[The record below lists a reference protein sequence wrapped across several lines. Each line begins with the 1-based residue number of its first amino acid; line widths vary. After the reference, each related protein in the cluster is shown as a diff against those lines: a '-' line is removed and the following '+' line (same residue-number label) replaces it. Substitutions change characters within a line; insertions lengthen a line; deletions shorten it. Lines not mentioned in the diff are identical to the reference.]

1 MPFKLT
7 PQFTN
12 LLLSLD
18 SIALLCNDMVHTLP
32 ASHLNREIISAVLDA
47 IIMKLWT
54 IGWLEKWGSIFELVT
69 FNLVMLSR
77 VTYILV
83 SVTISFKS

>member
-12 LLLSLD
+12 LLLHLD
-18 SIALLCNDMVHTLP
+18 SIAQLCNDMVHTLC
-32 ASHLNREIISAVLDA
+32 ASHLNRENISAVLDA

>member
-1 MPFKLT
+1 
-7 PQFTN
+7 
-12 LLLSLD
+12 
-18 SIALLCNDMVHTLP
+18 MVHTLS

>member
-12 LLLSLD
+12 LLLPLD
-18 SIALLCNDMVHTLP
+18 SIGLLCNDMVHTLP